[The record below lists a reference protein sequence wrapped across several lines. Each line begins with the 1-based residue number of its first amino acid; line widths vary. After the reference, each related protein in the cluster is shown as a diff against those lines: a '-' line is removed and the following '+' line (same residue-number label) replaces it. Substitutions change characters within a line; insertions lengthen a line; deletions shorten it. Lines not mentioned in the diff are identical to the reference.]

1 MQTHSESALQN
12 VPILGIDW
20 GTTNRRAYLLDWH
33 GELLRRHDDDQG
45 ILAVKGDYEASL
57 AALLA
62 HFGLDSANVI
72 LSGMVGSRNGW
83 REAPYLTVDQP
94 IERLAESMMP
104 VAVALPGVQCRVVP
118 GYRYTDHHG
127 MPDVMRG
134 EETQVLGALTLAATD
149 GWFLLPGTHSKW
161 VLVSEGSIVEF
172 ATFMTGELYA
182 LFSGHGTLAPMLREH
197 PHVPEAFERG
207 LAAAEHGAFTHLA
220 FCCRAQVVT
229 DNMPAAHASSWISGL
244 LIGAEL
250 QDIGRRVGRLSRAAF
265 AAPLS
270 GRLPVQIIGSATLED
285 RYVQAVQSYGM
296 APRVWQADE
305 VYLAALRRLA
315 GLPAPGDS
323 MSPP

>member
-1 MQTHSESALQN
+1 MPTHPESALPN

-20 GTTNRRAYLLDWH
+20 GTTNRRAYLLDRS

-62 HFGLDSANVI
+62 HFGLVSANVI

-104 VAVALPGVQCRVVP
+104 IAVALPGVQCRLVP

-161 VLVSEGSIVEF
+161 VLVNEGSIVEF

-182 LFSGHGTLAPMLREH
+182 LFSGQGTLAPMLREH
-197 PHVPEAFERG
+197 QHVPEAFEQG
-207 LAAAEHGAFTHLA
+207 LAA
-220 FCCRAQVVT
+220 
-229 DNMPAAHASSWISGL
+229 AAHASSWISGL

-250 QDIGRRVGRLSRAAF
+250 QDIGRRVGRISRAAF
-265 AAPLS
+265 AAPLA

-285 RYVQAVQSYGM
+285 RYVQAVQRYGM
-296 APRVWQADE
+296 APRVWQADD

-315 GLPAPGDS
+315 GLPAPGDA